1 MFKHPFPW
9 VILFILISSCSSA
22 PQIPAT
28 SAPPLETPLIT
39 AVPTFPVEPTE
50 TSSVTADTLLF
61 FQDFESGDPAI
72 IANIPKWE
80 VFMEDDGN
88 HILCNPEA
96 DNFYSAAFGRDAW
109 TDYAVEARIKSMEH
123 GAADEAYVSLFARL
137 EPYTNAGYYAAVNFD
152 TRLYDLQFNIP
163 YVGYGQ
169 QELPSLTDGEWYL
182 LRVEVVGDSIKF
194 YINDELR
201 LEGNGSQRRNGAAS
215 IVASNGLKICMDNVR
230 AWALDTEG
238 QPMAVDLQ
246 AGAPDSSFGVY
257 EAVYPTV
264 MANRNPDGL
273 PAYEYKSNCSQNYVE
288 LETCFL
294 WNLTDVT
301 TTTPS
306 GNVFHLNKDFYINP
320 YSGEVT
326 RRWVLYGPDGSG
338 YPENGSYLFSY
349 YIDDQLVLEQTLDYV
364 FSMVNPVTDIQAV
377 QTGNQLVVD
386 WTPPAD
392 MNSEKWYKVYVSL
405 NRKILYSQRFD
416 WNVNHAEL
424 SDLDLVPGEKYEIDV
439 DVFGQDNSA
448 GGKTL
453 ILVWKASP

>member
-1 MFKHPFPW
+1 
-9 VILFILISSCSSA
+9 
-22 PQIPAT
+22 
-28 SAPPLETPLIT
+28 
-39 AVPTFPVEPTE
+39 
-50 TSSVTADTLLF
+50 
-61 FQDFESGDPAI
+61 
-72 IANIPKWE
+72 
-80 VFMEDDGN
+80 
-88 HILCNPEA
+88 
-96 DNFYSAAFGRDAW
+96 
-109 TDYAVEARIKSMEH
+109 
-123 GAADEAYVSLFARL
+123 
-137 EPYTNAGYYAAVNFD
+137 
-152 TRLYDLQFNIP
+152 
-163 YVGYGQ
+163 
-169 QELPSLTDGEWYL
+169 
-182 LRVEVVGDSIKF
+182 
-194 YINDELR
+194 
-201 LEGNGSQRRNGAAS
+201 
-215 IVASNGLKICMDNVR
+215 
-230 AWALDTEG
+230 
-238 QPMAVDLQ
+238 
-246 AGAPDSSFGVY
+246 VY